1 MNEFQAYPRATI
13 QGFVVMLR
21 FAKDGEAKPL
31 LERGEKPRIFPTEK
45 EALSECVTTLL
56 RYMNGN
62 YRCESM
68 VAETPMQRADRAF
81 KPIYRK
87 GRKIEVERKESRA

>member
-45 EALSECVTTLL
+45 EAWKASTAALIGYLNGSLTSTGYKTTAAKAA
-56 RYMNGN
+56 
-62 YRCESM
+62 
-68 VAETPMQRADRAF
+68 AERIF
-81 KPIYRK
+81 RK
-87 GRKIEVERKESRA
+87 GGKVIEVEHRGARA